1 MRSREPVRSI
11 TREKRK
17 ARMTPNRVYK
27 ESKSGIKRAIVVKV
41 SDPSRLLLLP
51 VWKAFLSYPDICS
64 MILSTM
70 IKMRA
75 TDEITMLQ

>member
-1 MRSREPVRSI
+1 M
-11 TREKRK
+11 
-17 ARMTPNRVYK
+17 
-27 ESKSGIKRAIVVKV
+27 VKV